1 MAYTL
6 YIDHTRV
13 NYTPGNSGRKYIVL
27 HYTGNR
33 TDTARANA
41 SYFRSVN
48 RGASAHYFVD
58 ASSVYEVVSPSN
70 TAWAVGRKYGNAP
83 YWGKCT
89 NSNSISIEMCSTGGK
104 ISDATFANAV
114 SLTKSLMRRYGISA
128 ANVIRH
134 WDVCAKRCP
143 GWTGWIPN
151 NEALWKKFKTQLGG
165 SPITPTPSAGLVC
178 TYAVKIE
185 GGKILPFVTDTNDY
199 AGIVGKK
206 ITGLAIKINKGSVR
220 YRVHTLNGKWM
231 SWVTGC
237 NWNDYKNGWAGTSSG
252 KAIDAVQVEITGA
265 GERAQYRVSP
275 LKRGYYSWQYNLET
289 SNGQDGYAGAFG
301 VPIDRFQLT

>member
-6 YIDHTRV
+6 YIDHTKV
-13 NYTPGNSGRKYIVL
+13 NYTAGNSGRKYIVL
-27 HYTGNR
+27 HYTGNA

-41 SYFRSVN
+41 NYFRNVN

-58 ASSVYEVVSPSN
+58 ASSVYEVVAPQN

-89 NSNSISIEMCSTGGK
+89 NANSISIEMCSTGGK
-104 ISDATFANAV
+104 ISSATFANAV
-114 SLTKSLMRRYGISA
+114 SLTKTIMKKYGIPA

-143 GWTGWIPN
+143 GWAGWLPN
-151 NEALWKKFKTQLGG
+151 NETLWRQFKSALSG
-165 SPITPTPSAGLVC
+165 SITPTPSAGLVC

-185 GGKILPFVTDTNDY
+185 GGRILPAVTDTNDY
-199 AGIVGKK
+199 AGIIGKR
-206 ITGLAIKINKGSVR
+206 ITGLAIKVNKGSVR
-220 YRVHTLNGKWM
+220 YRAHTIGGGWGA
-231 SWVTGC
+231 WVTGY
-237 NWNDYKNGWAGTSSG
+237 NWNDNKNGWAGKSAG
-252 KAIDAVQVEITGA
+252 YPIDCIQVEISGA

-275 LKRGYYSWQYNLET
+275 VRRQYYTWQYNTET
-289 SNGQDGYAGAFG
+289 ASGQDGYAGAYG

>member
-6 YIDHTRV
+6 YIDHTKV
-13 NYTPGNSGRKYIVL
+13 NYTAGNSGRKYIVL
-27 HYTGNR
+27 HYTGNK
-33 TDTARANA
+33 TDTAKANA
-41 SYFRSVN
+41 NYFRSVN

-114 SLTKSLMRRYGISA
+114 SLTKSLMSKYGIPA

-134 WDVCAKRCP
+134 YDVAAKACP
-143 GWTGWIPN
+143 GWSGWIPP
-151 NEALWKKFKTQLGG
+151 NETIWKKFQSNLK
-165 SPITPTPSAGLVC
+165 SSAPDTSSLVC

-185 GGKILPFVTDTNDY
+185 GGKTLPPVTDTNDY
-199 AGIVGKK
+199 AGIIGKK
-206 ITGLAIKINKGSVR
+206 IIGITMKVNKGKIR
-220 YRVHTLNGKWM
+220 YRAHTQQAGWG
-231 SWVTGC
+231 SWVTGY
-237 NWNDYKNGWAGTSSG
+237 NWNDNKNGWAGKSAG
-252 KAIDAVQVEITGA
+252 YPIDCIQVEITGA

-275 LKRGYYSWQYNLET
+275 VRKGYYSWQYNLET
-289 SNGQDGYAGAFG
+289 SNGQDGYAGAYG